1 MALDLKAKMIFMTV
15 YFTLDSVSPLF
26 TKALLVLRTT
36 SRFIYR
42 DEHGEE
48 TSTATTFTLGTTL
61 ETHLLS
67 LCLLIL
73 IPKQLAAQKPVDK
86 SSAA

>member
-15 YFTLDSVSPLF
+15 YFTLDSTPPLF

-42 DEHGEE
+42 EEQGEE
-48 TSTATTFTLGTTL
+48 TSIATTFTLGTTL

-67 LCLLIL
+67 LSSSHSH
-73 IPKQLAAQKPVDK
+73 PKPT
-86 SSAA
+86 SSAKARR